1 MLLNKANDQDHVND
15 LCSKVYLYRYIPSYC
30 SNKNNLIQ

>member
-15 LCSKVYLYRYIPSYC
+15 LCSKVYLYRYMYSFALL
-30 SNKNNLIQ
+30 K